1 MADRPVM
8 AEREV
13 MTVPEVASYL
23 RVHQSTIYRL
33 LKKAGLPAF
42 KIGADWRFYRHAVDE
57 WAEARMLGG
66 KVNLNVPREQVVAG
80 VVKRSV
86 RG

>member
-1 MADRPVM
+1 M
-8 AEREV
+8 AEREI
-13 MTVPEVASYL
+13 MTVAEVGAYL
-23 RVHQSTIYRL
+23 RVHTSTIYRL

-42 KIGADWRFYRHAVDE
+42 KIGADWRFYRDAVDE
-57 WAEARMLGG
+57 WAQARMLGG
-66 KVNLNVPREQVVAG
+66 PVKLDTPRDQVVAG